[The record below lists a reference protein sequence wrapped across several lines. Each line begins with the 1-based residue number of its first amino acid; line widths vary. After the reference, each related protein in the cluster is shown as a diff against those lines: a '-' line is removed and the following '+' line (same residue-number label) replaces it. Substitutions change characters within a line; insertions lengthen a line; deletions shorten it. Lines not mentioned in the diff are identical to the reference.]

1 MKRLFLMLLC
11 FSLSAF
17 TTQACLADRL
27 ISVESQQLSFI
38 LNNLVQV
45 GTYVDDMPW
54 GVTIYKVVESGDV
67 CHEYDIA
74 CPKEWLYIGISEVLL
89 GPRQNLYK
97 LAGSYGWQVKSVQY
111 RSDLDKPDGCI
122 DIKLVEKEADTKRKQ
137 WSYLPREICINLDHA
152 TVIR

>member
-122 DIKLVEKEADTKRKQ
+122 DIKLVEKEADTKHKQ

>member
-1 MKRLFLMLLC
+1 MRRHFLVLLC
-11 FSLSAF
+11 FPICAL
-17 TTQACLADRL
+17 TMRACFAGPL

-54 GVTIYKVVESGDV
+54 GVTIYKVVESGDI
-67 CHEYDIA
+67 CHEFDTA

-97 LAGSYGWQVKSVQY
+97 LAGSYGWQVKSVHY
-111 RSDLDKPDGCI
+111 RSDMDKPDGCI
-122 DIKLVEKEADTKRKQ
+122 DIQLVEKEADSEHKK
-137 WSYLPREICINLDHA
+137 WIYVPREICINIDRASVLH
-152 TVIR
+152 

>member
-17 TTQACLADRL
+17 TTQTCLAGRL

>member
-1 MKRLFLMLLC
+1 MKKKLTLLLYASFCLLATRAC
-11 FSLSAF
+11 FAGS
-17 TTQACLADRL
+17 L
-27 ISVESQQLSFI
+27 ISTEPKTLSFI
-38 LNNLVQV
+38 LNNLVPV

-67 CHEYDIA
+67 CHEFDIA

-97 LAGSYGWQVKSVQY
+97 LAESYGWQVKSVQY

-137 WSYLPREICINLDHA
+137 WSYLPREICINLDYA